1 MKLTTIWTLLPWS
14 NMSLRERLHRTKEW
28 VLIETAHRMPRALA
42 HRTYYD
48 VLARYT
54 WAHPQAEVPAIL
66 AMDVT
71 NDFPVN
77 QVKR

>member
-1 MKLTTIWTLLPWS
+1 MTRLATIWTMPACGVREKLRRTREELL
-14 NMSLRERLHRTKEW
+14 
-28 VLIETAHRMPRALA
+28 IQAAHHMPRPLA
-42 HRTYYD
+42 HRVYYD

-71 NDFPVN
+71 KDFPMCEA
-77 QVKR
+77 K